1 MKGHQSVSEER
12 IPDFSQGRYATPP
25 NSSTRFGRTFPNL
38 VFYARMIKIVFNS
51 SSLAKR
57 GRYDDQAWVRAS
69 LGIIA
74 ALESVGVHFEISGI
88 DNFSSTKEP
97 LVFIA
102 NHMSVLETF
111 ILSTMIVPSRRVTF
125 VVKKSLVEMPVFRY
139 IMRSREPVVVG
150 RKNPRKDLTV
160 VLEEGCAKLQEGISM
175 IIFPQA
181 TRSLIFKPEEFNSLG
196 IKLVKR
202 AGVQVVPLALKTDAW
217 GQGKLIKDF
226 GRISNRKVVHFA
238 FGKPMSITG
247 NGAQEHQKIIDYI
260 RTKLS
265 EWQKSSVGIP

>member
-1 MKGHQSVSEER
+1 MKGHKSVSEER

-25 NSSTRFGRTFPNL
+25 NSSSRFGRTFPNL

-57 GRYDDQAWVRAS
+57 GRYDDRAWVRAG
-69 LGIIA
+69 LGIMA

-88 DNFSSTKEP
+88 DDFSSTKEP

-111 ILSTMIVPSRRVTF
+111 ILCTMIVPSRRVTF
-125 VVKKSLVEMPVFRY
+125 VVKNSLVEMPVFRH
-139 IMRSREPVVVG
+139 IMRSREPVVVS
-150 RKNPRKDLTV
+150 RKNPRKDLAV
-160 VLEEGCAKLQEGISM
+160 VLEEGCAKLREGMSM

-196 IKLVKR
+196 IKLAKR
-202 AGVQVVPLALKTDAW
+202 AGVRFVPLALKTDAW
-217 GQGKLIKDF
+217 GQGKWIKDF
-226 GRISNRKVVHFA
+226 GKINNRQVAYLA
-238 FGKPMSITG
+238 FGKPMSISG
-247 NGAQEHQKIIDYI
+247 NGAQEHQKVVDYI
-260 RTKLS
+260 RAKLK
-265 EWQKSSVGIP
+265 EWQEGSVGIP